1 MNRPYRIYAVP
12 RGADNRYLF
21 GNGQPV
27 YVREFA
33 RRISMCRHWEER
45 LIPATCSTF
54 GLKYEFSMVEI
65 VDDNWRFVGDPR
77 YADTVVLRPR
87 KIADGFTMNVRAG

>member
-1 MNRPYRIYAVP
+1 MSKPFRIYAVP

-33 RRISMCRHWEER
+33 RRESMFRHWQER
-45 LIPATCSTF
+45 LLPATCSTF
-54 GLKYEFSMVEI
+54 GLKYKLSMVEI
-65 VDDNWRFVGDPR
+65 IDGKWEFVGDPR
-77 YADTVVLRPR
+77 YADSAVLRPR
-87 KIADGFTMNVRAG
+87 KIADGFTMNVRVS